1 MLEDDVAGKTEC
13 GEGDRVHGMD
23 RQESAELLGRARE
36 GSREALDLLFGRF
49 AGKLLALIRLR
60 MDRSLR
66 ARIESGD
73 ILQLTLL
80 KAFERIAE
88 FRSSE
93 TASLMAWLAR
103 IAENEIRDQA
113 VFHRRQRRDAERELP
128 FDEAVGDAGLVAR
141 VRSAT
146 SRLIFNDEIRRL
158 ERALEA
164 LEDHYREIILWRRLE
179 ELSFPEIGRRLGKS
193 PDAARML
200 FSRAMAALTLEMN
213 ARSG

>member
-1 MLEDDVAGKTEC
+1 ML
-13 GEGDRVHGMD
+13 DRVRG
-23 RQESAELLGRARE
+23 

-60 MDRSLR
+60 MDRRLR
-66 ARIESGD
+66 ARIESRD
-73 ILQLTLL
+73 ILQLTLV

-93 TASLMAWLAR
+93 TASFMAWLAR

-113 VFHRRQRRDAERELP
+113 AFHRRRRRDADRELP
-128 FDEAVGDAGLVAR
+128 LDEAAALGDAGLVAR

-146 SRLIFNDEIRRL
+146 SRLILDDELRRL

-164 LEDHYREIILWRRLE
+164 LDEHYREVILLRRFE
-179 ELSFPEIGRRLGKS
+179 ELSFTEIGRRLGKS

-200 FSRAMAALTLEMN
+200 FSRAMAALTVEMN
-213 ARSG
+213 ARSE

>member
-1 MLEDDVAGKTEC
+1 
-13 GEGDRVHGMD
+13 MD
-23 RQESAELLGRARE
+23 RQESADLLDRARE
-36 GSREALDLLFGRF
+36 GSREAIDLLFGRF

-60 MDRSLR
+60 MDRRLR
-66 ARIESGD
+66 ARIESRD

-88 FRSSE
+88 FRSAE
-93 TASLMAWLAR
+93 TASLVGWLAR

-113 VFHRRQRRDAERELP
+113 AFHRRQRRDAGCDLPLDELP
-128 FDEAVGDAGLVAR
+128 GDVGLVAR

-146 SRLIFNDEIRRL
+146 SRLIFDDEIRRL
-158 ERALEA
+158 EQALEA
-164 LEDHYREIILWRRLE
+164 LDEHYREVILWRRFEDLG
-179 ELSFPEIGRRLGKS
+179 FPEIGRRLGKS

-213 ARSG
+213 ARSE